1 MKHELSRRREI
12 SLGKPLIIL
21 ERLLLPLVLLVMMT
35 GFLGASLS
43 GTWKGAGE
51 EIVCGKKTSR
61 PIDVTLNLTQLAAVR
76 DANSPAAT
84 DPLLEDNQNVKGE
97 LDAVGSDKTPEE
109 HGQFVGSLDNA
120 GNLNGRVMRARKP
133 GQPPLRGVSTLLAWD
148 FDVKM
153 AATSGFFG
161 YKKLSAT
168 FPRSWQFP
176 LPPGSPKT
184 QLTSDVITVEPP
196 PHHHPSPPPSL

>member
-12 SLGKPLIIL
+12 SLRKTLIIL
-21 ERLLLPLVLLVMMT
+21 ERLVLTLVLLVMTT
-35 GFLGASLS
+35 GFLGESLS
-43 GTWKGAGE
+43 GTWKGTGE
-51 EIVCGKKTSR
+51 EIVCGEKASR

-120 GNLNGRVMRARKP
+120 GYLNGRIMRARKP
-133 GQPPLRGVSTLLAWD
+133 GEPPLRGVSTLLAWD

-153 AATSGFFG
+153 AATGGFFR
-161 YKKLSAT
+161 YKKLSGT
-168 FPRSWQFP
+168 FTRSWQCP
-176 LPPGSPKT
+176 VAPGSPKT
-184 QLTSDVITVEPP
+184 ELSSDVINVE
-196 PHHHPSPPPSL
+196 LTRQQ

>member
-1 MKHELSRRREI
+1 MKHELSSRREMG
-12 SLGKPLIIL
+12 LRETLIVL
-21 ERLLLPLVLLVMMT
+21 ERLLLAVVLLVITT
-35 GFLGASLS
+35 GFLGESLS
-43 GTWKGAGE
+43 GAWKGSGE
-51 EIVCGKKTSR
+51 EIVCGEKASR

-120 GNLNGRVMRARKP
+120 GNLNGRIMRGRKP
-133 GQPPLRGVSTLLAWD
+133 GEPPLRGVSTLLAWD

-153 AATSGFFG
+153 AATSGLFR
-161 YKKLSAT
+161 YKKLSGT
-168 FPRSWQFP
+168 FTRSWQCP
-176 LPPGSPKT
+176 VAPGSPKT
-184 QLTSDVITVEPP
+184 ELSSDVINVE
-196 PHHHPSPPPSL
+196 LTRQQ

>member
-1 MKHELSRRREI
+1 MEPELSGRREI
-12 SLGKPLIIL
+12 SLRKTLLIL
-21 ERLLLPLVLLVMMT
+21 ERLLLALVLLVMMT

-43 GTWKGAGE
+43 GTWKGTGE
-51 EIVCGKKTSR
+51 EIVCGEKASR

-120 GNLNGRVMRARKP
+120 GYLNGRIMRARKP
-133 GQPPLRGVSTLLAWD
+133 GEPPLRGVSTLLAWD
-148 FDVKM
+148 FDVKI
-153 AATSGFFG
+153 AVTRGFFS
-161 YKKLSAT
+161 YKKLSGT
-168 FPRSWQFP
+168 FTRSWQCP
-176 LPPGSPKT
+176 VAPRSPKT
-184 QLTSDVITVEPP
+184 ELSSDVINVE
-196 PHHHPSPPPSL
+196 LTRQQ

>member
-1 MKHELSRRREI
+1 MKHELLRRREI
-12 SLGKPLIIL
+12 GLRKTLTVL
-21 ERLLLPLVLLVMMT
+21 ERLLLALVLLVITT

-43 GTWKGAGE
+43 GTWKGTGE
-51 EIVCGKKTSR
+51 EIVCGEKASR
-61 PIDVTLNLTQLAAVR
+61 PIDVTLNLAQLAAVR

-120 GNLNGRVMRARKP
+120 GYLNGRIMRARKP
-133 GQPPLRGVSTLLAWD
+133 GEPPLRGVSTLLAWD

-153 AATSGFFG
+153 VATSGFFS
-161 YKKLSAT
+161 YKKLSGT
-168 FPRSWQFP
+168 FTRSWQCP
-176 LPPGSPKT
+176 VVPGSHKT
-184 QLTSDVITVEPP
+184 ELSSDVINVE
-196 PHHHPSPPPSL
+196 LTRQQ

>member
-1 MKHELSRRREI
+1 MKHELPRRREI
-12 SLGKPLIIL
+12 NLRKILIIL
-21 ERLLLPLVLLVMMT
+21 ERLLLALVLLVMMT

-43 GTWKGAGE
+43 GTWKGTGE
-51 EIVCGKKTSR
+51 EIVCGEKESR

-97 LDAVGSDKTPEE
+97 LDAVGSDKTPDV

-120 GNLNGRVMRARKP
+120 GYLNGRIMRVRKP
-133 GQPPLRGVSTLLAWD
+133 GEPPLRGVSTLLAWD

-153 AATSGFFG
+153 TVISGFIH
-161 YKKLSAT
+161 YKKLSGT
-168 FPRSWQFP
+168 LTRSWQCP
-176 LPPGSPKT
+176 VAPESLKT
-184 QLTSDVITVEPP
+184 ELSSDVINVE
-196 PHHHPSPPPSL
+196 LTRQQ

>member
-1 MKHELSRRREI
+1 MNRAVKHELSGRRQIGLR
-12 SLGKPLIIL
+12 KTLIVL
-21 ERLLLPLVLLVMMT
+21 ERLLLTLVLLVVVT

-43 GTWKGAGE
+43 GTWKGTGE
-51 EIVCGKKTSR
+51 EIVCGQKTSR

-120 GNLNGRVMRARKP
+120 GNLNGRIMRARKP

-168 FPRSWQFP
+168 FTRSWQCP
-176 LPPGSPKT
+176 VAPGSPKT
-184 QLTSDVITVEPP
+184 ELSSDVINVE
-196 PHHHPSPPPSL
+196 LTRQQ